1 MVPFLGSVW
10 VSVER
15 HVSQLRYLT
24 TWVQNRWYFQ
34 QQQLCHVVSS
44 LLTQP
49 DVSPH
54 AVCFHEL
61 NKMTHILLH
70 FSLRPKE
77 MLQASCSKMP
87 LPPYKVWMA
96 GYFLVSSH
104 FPIELWAQRPV
115 SSPTPVARS
124 SLPLLASFP
133 HPQGQTKFTAFGSQ
147 EFEKCC
153 SNRLTQ
159 PRGRFPLNSGI
170 YTLHDHFA
178 ALSPP
183 HTQARALLHGHTHC
197 CVMVPVSLLSKGI
210 WLGLV
215 CKSQYPL
222 NGVCLSMRPVFLQ
235 CVHVVLCPFLF
246 WPLIKKGTSLSA
258 SCLSSNGNLI

>member
-1 MVPFLGSVW
+1 
-10 VSVER
+10 
-15 HVSQLRYLT
+15 
-24 TWVQNRWYFQ
+24 
-34 QQQLCHVVSS
+34 
-44 LLTQP
+44 
-49 DVSPH
+49 
-54 AVCFHEL
+54 
-61 NKMTHILLH
+61 MTHILLH

-77 MLQASCSKMP
+77 MLEASCSKMP
-87 LPPYKVWMA
+87 LPPYEVWMA
-96 GYFLVSSH
+96 GYFSSVFPLSNWAVSSEAC
-104 FPIELWAQRPV
+104 ELTHPGRTLLAP
-115 SSPTPVARS
+115 S
-124 SLPLLASFP
+124 LASFP

-147 EFEKCC
+147 ELEKCC
-153 SNRLTQ
+153 SNRRTQ

-183 HTQARALLHGHTHC
+183 CTQARALLHGHTQC
-197 CVMVPVSLLSKGI
+197 CVMVPVSLPSKGI

-222 NGVCLSMRPVFLQ
+222 NGVCLSVRPVFLQ

>member
-1 MVPFLGSVW
+1 
-10 VSVER
+10 
-15 HVSQLRYLT
+15 
-24 TWVQNRWYFQ
+24 
-34 QQQLCHVVSS
+34 
-44 LLTQP
+44 
-49 DVSPH
+49 
-54 AVCFHEL
+54 
-61 NKMTHILLH
+61 MTHILLH

-77 MLQASCSKMP
+77 MFGGLLFWNATAALQSVDGRLFSSVFP
-87 LPPYKVWMA
+87 LSNWA
-96 GYFLVSSH
+96 VSSEAC
-104 FPIELWAQRPV
+104 ELTHPGRALLAP
-115 SSPTPVARS
+115 S
-124 SLPLLASFP
+124 LASFP
-133 HPQGQTKFTAFGSQ
+133 HPQGRTKFTAFGSQ

-246 WPLIKKGTSLSA
+246 WPLIKKGHFIICKLPFIQWKSHLITLWHSPPVYWCFFFSLS
-258 SCLSSNGNLI
+258 